1 MDIRK
6 LTPELSVAPQ
16 ITPQDVASLAA
27 AGFKSIVCNRPD
39 NEEEGQIAFAEIARV
54 AGEHGLQAAHLPVI
68 SGQVQDD
75 QAMQM
80 AGALAELP
88 APVLAFCRT
97 GTRSTMLWALSQA
110 GRQPTEQIL
119 ATAKAA
125 NYDLEAMRNRLD
137 CLADNPL
144 SASCNLETLIVC
156 PGVKAV

>member
-1 MDIRK
+1 MDIRT

-16 ITPQDVASLAA
+16 ISPDDVAQLAA
-27 AGFKSIVCNRPD
+27 AGFRSIVCNRPD
-39 NEEEGQIAFAEIARV
+39 NEEEGQIAFADIARV
-54 AGEHGLQAAHLPVI
+54 ANAHGLQAAHLPVI

-88 APVLAFCRT
+88 TPVLAFCRT

-110 GRQPTEQIL
+110 GRQPTEHIL
-119 ATAKAA
+119 TTAKTA

-137 CLADNPL
+137 CLADTPL
-144 SASCNLETLIVC
+144 SAACNLDTLIVC
-156 PGVKAV
+156 PGVQSR

>member
-1 MDIRK
+1 MEIRK
-6 LTPELSVAPQ
+6 LTDELSVAQQ
-16 ITPQDVASLAA
+16 ITPADVAALAA

-39 NEEEGQIAFAEIARV
+39 GEEEGQIPFEDIARV
-54 AGEHGLQAAHLPVI
+54 ANEQGMQAAHLPVI

-88 APVLAFCRT
+88 TPVLAFCRT
-97 GTRSTMLWALSQA
+97 GTRSTMLWALGQA

-137 CLADNPL
+137 CLTDNPL
-144 SASCNLETLIVC
+144 AASCNLDTLIVC
-156 PGVKAV
+156 PGVKSL